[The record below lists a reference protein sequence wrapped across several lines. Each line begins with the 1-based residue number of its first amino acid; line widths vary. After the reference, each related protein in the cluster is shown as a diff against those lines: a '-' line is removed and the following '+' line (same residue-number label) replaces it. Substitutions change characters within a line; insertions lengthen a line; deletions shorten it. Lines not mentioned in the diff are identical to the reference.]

1 MKTPLSMIAALFA
14 AFVATEINA
23 ETRATACSYALDPA
37 SIQINWTAFK
47 TTGKVP
53 VKGAFSEVTLV
64 GELESKKGLTDLL
77 SQLEGELHI
86 QSEAMIRTGNPAR
99 DLTLFQH
106 FFGLFKKNAE
116 MTGVI
121 HTVKGDEREGSF
133 ELKLTLNQKT
143 REIPMHY
150 RREASGA
157 FEATGNLDV
166 LDFGLSNAFQDLHHT
181 CEALH
186 MGKDGISKTW
196 SQVVLKLEARIDEK
210 CAP

>member
-1 MKTPLSMIAALFA
+1 MTHLSIISAVFALFLGS
-14 AFVATEINA
+14 NA
-23 ETRATACSYALDPA
+23 LSAPCEYALNPS

-64 GELESKKGLTDLL
+64 GELESKKGMVDLL
-77 SQLEGELHI
+77 SGLEGELTI
-86 QSEAMIRTGNPAR
+86 KDEKMIRTGNPAR
-99 DLTLFQH
+99 DFTLFQH
-106 FFGLFKKNAE
+106 FFGLFKNKAQ
-116 MTGVI
+116 MHGGI
-121 HTVKGDEREGSF
+121 HSVKGDDHEGSF

-150 RREASGA
+150 RRDASGA
-157 FEATGNLDV
+157 FEAMGNLDV
-166 LDFGLSNAFQDLHHT
+166 LDFGLDSAFQDLHHT

-210 CAP
+210 CTP